1 MASGPK
7 PARAS
12 YYALLGVKVMTKV
25 RKTGLDNPFS
35 FTFCSKSFDGLLY
48 ELKRDKPHD
57 RADQQVDEALR
68 ARCLQ

>member
-1 MASGPK
+1 
-7 PARAS
+7 
-12 YYALLGVKVMTKV
+12 MTTV

-35 FTFCSKSFDGLLY
+35 FTFCSKSCDSLLC